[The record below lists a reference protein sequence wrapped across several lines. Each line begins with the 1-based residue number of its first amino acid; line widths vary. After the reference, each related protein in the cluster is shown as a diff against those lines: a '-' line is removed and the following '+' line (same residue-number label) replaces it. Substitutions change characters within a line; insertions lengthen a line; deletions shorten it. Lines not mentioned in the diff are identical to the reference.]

1 MAASGGLAVVR
12 RIQALRTILP
22 FGAAEAGVPATA
34 YLVPRELPPA
44 PPVFV
49 GRADEIRR
57 LRDELPPARR
67 SRTSI
72 AIIHGPG
79 GIGKSALAITFA
91 HQVAG
96 KFHDGQLYIRV
107 WAQDGPP
114 DLTERILEKFV
125 RALKK
130 PEDEMPSGEAALRKR
145 YAELTSGRVLI
156 VLDDVGPEFDLT
168 PLLPSGPRSLLIAT
182 CPRRPRLAGS
192 PATDISLMALRH
204 DEALDLLRTTIGAHR
219 VDNELDQSEALARQ
233 CQGQP
238 LALRMAGTALASRP
252 NWALQLVLAQSPH
265 PAGDPLSLVRRGDD
279 QEPRWFDAVY
289 ALLTRNE
296 QAALG
301 ALYRLERPLFTPRM
315 LGQAL
320 GTDERH
326 AGRLAARLADAGLV
340 ERYNPSS
347 AATSY
352 RVEETV
358 LRYAALLRGTPE
370 RHRMRW
376 GRPGGRTVGLLPRPA
391 HGRIRG
397 LDELLWEHRGFTLAI
412 YAMREAM
419 GAAREDGDRAEE
431 ALACGAL
438 AELYAELGELL
449 VAEDLAYRA
458 LNDAASI
465 TQARR
470 CLSRIERHRNRPDAA
485 VGHASEA
492 VKMARALENRPEQ
505 VRALLAD
512 AMALCVRGA
521 ADDAINAL
529 QSCIEARRHCEVYQ
543 AECGHLTPAVLW
555 TYARV
560 LSLGRDH
567 PAASKALDEAA
578 EHIARSGRPSPYT
591 AWIGHLRAVI
601 AIERLEHED
610 AERHALQSLDAFTQ
624 LRHRF
629 GMAHCHYELGRLYLR
644 TDRARDAVRVLRQAV
659 ETFSNCGDLLIWTH
673 ARMEL
678 ALAYEARA
686 RFGDSRRLLRAAR
699 RSYVQLGYAPGWQ
712 RVSQARHRTRLWFVR
727 PGKLRLFLERRRRRR
742 HGDGGAPRRR
752 LLPRRPA
759 LRLSPWRW
767 AVLAGLPPALALPLL
782 LPDQWLRLTALGLGL
797 SCLVLV
803 PLRNRRPPAVPV
815 ARPQRIELPSFH
827 GREEQLREFT
837 DLHDARR
844 RNPPPGTPLILAIH
858 GPPGVGKTALAQQL
872 ALRIGPHY
880 GKWQLFANMGTAGGP
895 RPPRDV
901 LYDLLRQL
909 GRSKGELKGLDAQ
922 SLAGMFRAMTVHR
935 DMLIVL
941 DAARSLE
948 QVLAVLPGESGC
960 TVIITSRAGFMAG
973 RAQHTVALGV
983 PSEEEA
989 TRIFRWSADTDDP
1002 PPPHLVAEAVELC
1015 GRQTNALRVAADRSR
1030 RHGLEP
1036 TLAHLRDEGR
1046 RLEFLRYGGRDVAER
1061 FESEYADLEQEER
1074 EALLL
1079 LTIPESRTF
1088 VPWVLQPLLGI
1099 GSDQAGN
1106 LMTSISRV
1114 GLLDIEGQDVAGFA
1128 RYHLSPLMRLFAR
1141 RQIARGDIS
1150 RERLALARTAFRRA
1164 YLAGSLRVL
1173 AKLGIPEIQ
1182 PPWSDDAPD
1191 HWFPEIPGWDSMIAE
1206 HLRSWVRAEFG
1217 NLVRT
1222 VHEAHRLGEHA
1233 ACRHIAARIGDCYA
1247 SPVRHQTVR
1256 EAFALAVESAR
1267 AEGSVE
1273 GEIDV
1278 RIARAGYL
1286 TTVTDYPMAIG
1297 ELRALEEMPL
1307 SGARRVEVGRRLGH
1321 ALHEIGLHREADEA
1335 VRAVSPTDAHAEVG
1349 AEGLLLCA
1357 VHHEARAGR
1366 GTGHG
1371 AGRWVSGASVPD
1383 LGADEPPASRIL
1395 AGMLEARRAR
1405 RRRDVTAAERALEAA
1420 RRLCREELA
1429 DGAALDGERVE
1440 LYLHCRTP
1448 GPRAHGRPP
1457 EAEDVTVLA
1466 GRAVR
1471 SFDRI
1476 GRPIGR
1482 VRARLA
1488 YARALLYAGQA
1499 DECVRQLDDAQRI
1512 LCEVPDVGARRQAA
1526 GLAQIRGEVLLRL
1539 GERRAALASLEG
1551 AGRWFAEHEPYS
1563 YAVTLSLLGETSRR
1577 LGDLSGALARYRAAE
1592 RLFAQH
1598 GDEVAARAMRRCVF
1612 RTRLARR
1619 TAPPG
1624 RVHADA
1630 RRPGDG
1636 APAPAPATAPAPAPA
1651 PAGELPGLTVA
1662 VRREDGA
1669 AMATGEDLTL
1679 DVDVRWR
1686 DGAGADRVPGGLRLR
1701 TIVLAGDLPVSP
1713 ASATAT
1719 LTPDG
1724 IDRPLAFSFIPGRPG
1739 ALAVSVKV
1747 YEARTGFLLHEVTGE
1762 LDIRPGARASTPQ

>member
-1 MAASGGLAVVR
+1 MFVFSSMTIRSRMQSLNTVV
-12 RIQALRTILP
+12 P
-22 FGAAEAGVPATA
+22 FGATEPQASEHE

-49 GRADEIRR
+49 GRVDEIRR
-57 LRDELPPARR
+57 LKDELPPARR

-96 KFHDGQLYIRV
+96 KFHDGQLYMRV
-107 WAQDGPP
+107 WHEDNPS
-114 DLTERILEKFV
+114 DLTEQILEKFV

-130 PEDEMPSGEAALRKR
+130 PDEELPSGEAALRKR

-156 VLDDVGPEFDLT
+156 VLDDVGPDFDLT

-204 DEALDLLRTTIGAHR
+204 DEALDLLRNTIGAQR
-219 VDNELDQSEALARQ
+219 VDNELDQSKALARQ

-252 NWALQLVLAQSPH
+252 NWALQLVLSQARP
-265 PAGDPLSLVRRGDD
+265 PAGVPVSLLRHGDD
-279 QEPRWFDAVY
+279 QQPRWFDAVY
-289 ALLTRNE
+289 ALLTSNE
-296 QAALG
+296 QDALS
-301 ALYRLERPLFTPRM
+301 ALYRLERPHFTPRM
-315 LGQAL
+315 LSRVL

-326 AGRLAARLADAGLV
+326 AGRLAARLADAGLI
-340 ERYNPSS
+340 ERYNPNS

-358 LRYAALLRGTPE
+358 LKYAALLRGTPQ
-370 RHRMRW
+370 
-376 GRPGGRTVGLLPRPA
+376 RPRRSGSSPAGPEGGGPPQPPHDRTQS
-391 HGRIRG
+391 
-397 LDELLWEHRGFTLAI
+397 LDELLQEHGGFTLAI

-419 GAAREDGDRAEE
+419 GASRAEGKRTDE
-431 ALACGAL
+431 ALACAAL

-465 TQARR
+465 AQARR
-470 CLSRIERHRNRPDAA
+470 CLSRIERHRNRLEASVEHAA
-485 VGHASEA
+485 EA
-492 VKMARALENRPEQ
+492 VKMAQVLENRPEQ
-505 VRALLAD
+505 VHALLAN
-512 AMALCVRGA
+512 AMALCTRGA
-521 ADDAINAL
+521 PDDAIKAL
-529 QSCIEARRHCEVYQ
+529 QDCLEARHHCETYP
-543 AECGHLTPAVLW
+543 AECGHLLPAVLW
-555 TYARV
+555 THARV
-560 LSLGRDH
+560 LSIGRDH
-567 PAASKALDEAA
+567 PAAFEILDEAE
-578 EHIARSGRPSPYT
+578 EHIAKSGRQSLYT
-591 AWIGHLRAVI
+591 PWIDHLRAGI
-601 AIERLEHED
+601 AIERLEREA
-610 AERHALQSLDAFTQ
+610 AERYALQSLDAFTQ

-629 GMAHCHYELGRLYLR
+629 GVAHCQYELGRLYLR
-644 TDRARDAVRVLRQAV
+644 SERAREAVRVLRQSV

-678 ALAYEARA
+678 ALAYEVRA
-686 RFGDSRRLLRAAR
+686 RYGDSRRLLREVRA
-699 RSYVQLGYAPGWQ
+699 SYFQLEYIRGW
-712 RVSQARHRTRLWFVR
+712 SLATQARHRTRLWFVR
-727 PGKLRLFLERRRRRR
+727 PAKLRLWGESRRRRR
-742 HGDGGAPRRR
+742 HSTGRLPRRWR
-752 LLPRRPA
+752 LPRRPGLA
-759 LRLSPWRW
+759 SPPRLWDVVTGSV
-767 AVLAGLPPALALPLL
+767 AVAALALQLL
-782 LPDQWLRLTALGLGL
+782 LPDPQLQFAALVLGAFLLGL
-797 SCLVLV
+797 V
-803 PLRNRRPPAVPV
+803 PFRSRQTPLVPV

-827 GREEQLREFT
+827 GREEQLRELT
-837 DLHDARR
+837 DHHDTWRR
-844 RNPPPGTPLILAIH
+844 DHPPGTPLVLAIH

-872 ALRIGPHY
+872 ALRIGPSY
-880 GKWQLFANMGTAGGP
+880 GKWQLFTNMGTAGGP
-895 RPPRDV
+895 RPPRDI

-909 GRSKGELKGLDAQ
+909 GRTKGELEGLDAQ
-922 SLAGMFRAMTVHR
+922 SLAGMFRAVTVHR

-948 QVLAVLPGESGC
+948 QVLAVLPAESGC
-960 TVIITSRAGFMAG
+960 TVIITSRAGLMAG

-983 PSEEEA
+983 PSEDEA
-989 TRIFRWSADTDDP
+989 TRIFRWSAGTDGP

-1106 LMTSISRV
+1106 LMTSLSRV
-1114 GLLDIEGQDVAGFA
+1114 GLLDIQGQDVAGFA
-1128 RYHLSPLMRLFAR
+1128 RYRLSPLMRLFAR
-1141 RQIARGDIS
+1141 RQIACGDITRARLVQARS
-1150 RERLALARTAFRRA
+1150 RFRHA
-1164 YLAGSLRVL
+1164 YLTGSLRVL
-1173 AKLGIPEIQ
+1173 ARLDIPEIQ
-1182 PPWSDDAPD
+1182 PPWTDDAPD
-1191 HWFPEIPGWDSMIAE
+1191 TWFPEIPGWESMIAD
-1206 HLRSWVRAEFG
+1206 HLPAWVRAEFG

-1222 VHEAHRLGEHA
+1222 VHEAHRREAHA

-1267 AEGSVE
+1267 TEGSVE

-1286 TTVTDYPMAIG
+1286 STVTDYPLAIS
-1297 ELRALEEMPL
+1297 ELRSLEEMPL
-1307 SGARRVEVGRRLGH
+1307 SGTRRVEVGRRLGH

-1335 VRAVSPTDAHAEVG
+1335 IRAVSPTDAHAEVG

-1357 VHHEARAGR
+1357 VQHEARAGR

-1371 AGRWVSGASVPD
+1371 AGRWVSGASVPE
-1383 LGADEPPASRIL
+1383 LGSDEPPASRIL
-1395 AGMLEARRAR
+1395 AGVLEARRAR
-1405 RRRDVTAAERALEAA
+1405 RRRDVTVAERALDAA
-1420 RRLCREELA
+1420 RVLCREELA

-1440 LYLHCRTP
+1440 LYLHCRASR
-1448 GPRAHGRPP
+1448 PRGHGRTPD
-1457 EAEDVTVLA
+1457 AEEVTTLA

-1488 YARALLYAGQA
+1488 YARALLYAGQTE
-1499 DECVRQLDDAQRI
+1499 ECVRQLDDAQRI

-1539 GERRAALASLEG
+1539 GDQRAAISSLER
-1551 AGRWFAEHEPYS
+1551 AGRWFTEHETYS
-1563 YAVTLSLLGETSRR
+1563 FAVTLSLLADARR
-1577 LGDLSGALARYRAAE
+1577 QAGDLTGALEDYRRAE
-1592 RLFAQH
+1592 RLFARH
-1598 GDEVAARAMRRCVF
+1598 GDEVAARAMRR
-1612 RTRLARR
+1612 RLRARLVR
-1619 TAPPG
+1619 RALGPVPGHIAGPRADDGPP
-1624 RVHADA
+1624 VAADA
-1630 RRPGDG
+1630 GDD
-1636 APAPAPATAPAPAPA
+1636 
-1651 PAGELPGLTVA
+1651 ELPGLFVTA
-1662 VRREDGA
+1662 RRERDEPMHADGPETLGVDISWQEGGE
-1669 AMATGEDLTL
+1669 ATPIPSRLEM
-1679 DVDVRWR
+1679 
-1686 DGAGADRVPGGLRLR
+1686 RV
-1701 TIVLAGDLPVSP
+1701 IVLAGDLPVRP
-1713 ASATAT
+1713 ASRTGV

-1724 IDRPLAFSFIPGRPG
+1724 IDRPLTFAFTPGHPG
-1739 ALAVSVKV
+1739 ALAVRVRV
-1747 YEARTGFLLHEVTGE
+1747 YEARTGFLLHEITGDFDVTAEAG
-1762 LDIRPGARASTPQ
+1762 ASTHR